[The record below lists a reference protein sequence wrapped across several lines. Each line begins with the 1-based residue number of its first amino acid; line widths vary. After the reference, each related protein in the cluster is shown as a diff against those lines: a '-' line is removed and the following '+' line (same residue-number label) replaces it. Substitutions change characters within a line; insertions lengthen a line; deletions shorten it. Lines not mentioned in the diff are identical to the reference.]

1 MGFLTYNNLDAELY
15 AGFLEVSDSLKQE
28 NRALDWANVKPDSNN
43 WQRHVGNRV
52 LKIVLAAR
60 GLYDPNAFRNS
71 TCASRI
77 AMWKRVVSLA
87 PVRVMT
93 EFWGTVATIINLE
106 QVYYL
111 RPRTILLDNWRMTL
125 GVKFVTHVETCSPSS
140 KTSATSKSRHRRQ
153 PFCRV
158 STSSGEA

>member
-71 TCASRI
+71 TCASRE
-77 AMWKRVVSLA
+77 S
-87 PVRVMT
+87 
-93 EFWGTVATIINLE
+93 
-106 QVYYL
+106 
-111 RPRTILLDNWRMTL
+111 
-125 GVKFVTHVETCSPSS
+125 
-140 KTSATSKSRHRRQ
+140 
-153 PFCRV
+153 
-158 STSSGEA
+158 